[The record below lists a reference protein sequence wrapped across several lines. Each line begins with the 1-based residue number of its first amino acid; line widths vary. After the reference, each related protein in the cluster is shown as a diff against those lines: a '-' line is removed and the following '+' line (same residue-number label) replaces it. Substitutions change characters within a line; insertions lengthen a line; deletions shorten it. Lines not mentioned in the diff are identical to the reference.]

1 MTGIATAGRDGRN
14 GPKHQPAWMERSRAE
29 HVLRCLGDPD
39 YDDFGLTP
47 AELAKVT
54 DACAYVSAL
63 CDGAGPFPLATF
75 RLPTYVGCFQAMR
88 VHIRAHGFEH
98 RLPFALEHR
107 CRKPL
112 SAGGV
117 VTSFGEILA
126 PEMLQLEALASARE
140 IAVEWRTRS
149 DLESA
154 QRDFRGLSGN
164 REVYDVQ
171 LAASVELATWL
182 IGKPGRLALGLSEER
197 GKVSFGFHIRPRAIE
212 CQIFGKAEN
221 VNQALFHE
229 LLGMI
234 VAAEAFG
241 GRIEV
246 KQSFGSHF
254 ELSAAVPFPELRE
267 ERTLEGHRRAE
278 VIAASLTAETGSR
291 WHVTDDRRLR
301 SGRAE
306 QSVATEHRQ
315 RFDLIVD
322 EADRRYID
330 GLRATVMSAL
340 KDRSKPSLG
349 RTAGV
354 REQRTAQRRLREL
367 GLTYKADVE
376 IPVRMKLAGTLLK
389 RGLHPKEVA
398 HRVGYADRSHFEK
411 VFLDWHG
418 VRPSQFRERSRK
430 PKPRHSASERG

>member
-75 RLPTYVGCFQAMR
+75 RLPTYVGCFHAMR
-88 VHIRAHGFEH
+88 VQIRAHGLEH

-107 CRKPL
+107 SRKPL

-117 VTSFGEILA
+117 VTSLGEILA
-126 PEMLQLEALASARE
+126 PEMRQLEALASARE

-154 QRDFRGLSGN
+154 QRDFRGVSGN
-164 REVYDVQ
+164 REIYDVQ

-182 IGKPGRLALGLSEER
+182 IGKPGRLALGLSDER

-267 ERTLEGHRRAE
+267 ERTLEGRRA
-278 VIAASLTAETGSR
+278 AS
-291 WHVTDDRRLR
+291 
-301 SGRAE
+301 
-306 QSVATEHRQ
+306 Q
-315 RFDLIVD
+315 
-322 EADRRYID
+322 
-330 GLRATVMSAL
+330 
-340 KDRSKPSLG
+340 
-349 RTAGV
+349 GV
-354 REQRTAQRRLREL
+354 
-367 GLTYKADVE
+367 V
-376 IPVRMKLAGTLLK
+376 
-389 RGLHPKEVA
+389 
-398 HRVGYADRSHFEK
+398 
-411 VFLDWHG
+411 
-418 VRPSQFRERSRK
+418 
-430 PKPRHSASERG
+430 